1 MFGPLYGQLIGT
13 TVRVVGWNVW
23 GLYGPWE
30 AREAAIITT
39 LAEARAD
46 IVVLAESWAKSEVKG
61 LLSDVYASQDDRSP
75 LIVCGDFIAD
85 PGSDE
90 MRMMTGRAAA
100 PVQGVSFYDAWEVA
114 GQGGEGCT
122 LQHHGAAELTTP
134 SPRR

>member
-1 MFGPLYGQLIGT
+1 MRHERQ
-13 TVRVVGWNVW
+13 
-23 GLYGPWE
+23 E
-30 AREAAIITT
+30 A
-39 LAEARAD
+39 
-46 IVVLAESWAKSEVKG
+46 VKG

-75 LIVCGDFIAD
+75 LIVCGDFNAD

-100 PVQGVSFYDAWEVA
+100 PVQGVSFYDAWDVA

-122 LQHHGAAELTTP
+122 LQPHRAAELATP